1 MVQLPLTLHVPRS
14 VLPNILS
21 LALPPLR
28 GVVQKWELAGNT
40 LYVPFAERDFYGRV
54 PLGKR
59 DLLAAT
65 CQ

>member
-1 MVQLPLTLHVPRS
+1 MTSRF
-14 VLPNILS
+14 
-21 LALPPLR
+21 ALYR
-28 GVVQKWELAGNT
+28 AHGAIQKWGLACNT